1 MASFSGNIFGTEH
14 MNDEEEMKKCSVYLQ
29 ECLSKEEL
37 EQLRGE
43 YKHSQPNVPWWKY
56 VFSNVNVS
64 YHK

>member
-1 MASFSGNIFGTEH
+1 

-64 YHK
+64 YRK

>member
-37 EQLRGE
+37 EQLRAE
-43 YKHSQPNVPWWKY
+43 YKHS
-56 VFSNVNVS
+56 
-64 YHK
+64 